1 MCRARFLGS
10 ERCFGAGSGKRAN
23 GTDLRTSFAR
33 SRPLTPFA
41 RPAEMSYALCGDNPL
56 CVNEQDKFDVLM
68 SLVNSWGAMP
78 GPSRVQFL
86 DALCTSM
93 VCLSAW
99 MDGVLSS
106 EEGSDD
112 RTLMGEYRSAYK
124 IYIFVA
130 QWIAKLS
137 SRETERGGALG
148 EKHKRGK
155 KKALSSQFDWPE
167 QAAKLLKSVGRC
179 MALDLWK
186 VFRPNR
192 PEDAVLISLIQLST
206 NILSLPSCAKDPES
220 VLHGAQVL
228 GLTALRYQ
236 KVDEV
241 AAAVVELLNQYEHTP
256 TMVAEILR
264 YSIAEW
270 DDGRL
275 AALVIQEIASTD
287 PLEYERQQNA
297 TGEKAGVRSV
307 ATFVDEVSAR
317 LPKLMATQISLLL
330 PHLGG
335 KAWTLRSGII
345 AAIGHLLAKAF
356 DGAEDSNEKED
367 TEATVARLRTKQHLL
382 DILCERTRDQSS
394 YTRKAVLQTWE
405 QLAQNRAIP
414 LGHWQVVTS
423 IATGRLEDKSSLVR
437 KEAMRLMS
445 CLMLHN
451 PFGPSLPL
459 DKFRASLE
467 LHTGMLEQVMAVD
480 CNEVEVPSVAAADVG
495 DAGDAMLGEVKVEDD
510 EGGRPE
516 PHGADEAPETHGT
529 DGEEDEA
536 SGSPRFHVTA
546 KTCAQVGWDGTVEE
560 LQALVA
566 SLELAV
572 DFSKSLTASMPSLVN
587 LLASSTVSD
596 VQDSIALLLTCKQ
609 FEIVGAPEAI
619 RKMLTLI
626 FSREQNVKDKVIEA
640 LDQLYLSGWAGN
652 SFTSQ
657 QAAQNLVDL
666 ACGAT
671 LGELGSLEEVVKCF
685 HAKGLIT
692 VVTAHELW
700 EIAEKNSREIH
711 MPDADVLSALTQLR
725 GAMAML
731 SMTVGVIPSHDSLP
745 VARVRLLLH
754 IVFNM
759 ARGDALI
766 ARHACL
772 ALGRIGMDGFANT
785 SYDEVRNDVYAALAR
800 AVVSSEVPDS
810 VWYTVAEAALGA
822 LYALHPKPEDV
833 SCAIVRTMADQA
845 FAGRDQE
852 DNPPPSRLASKV
864 FFVIGEIA
872 LRHLVL
878 VEKAAKHVRR
888 ARLDAE
894 RAIAEAS
901 GRTKEASGVDAGAGE
916 SLHDHNSDV
925 EKDAGGAEV
934 EDGRNHGDAAQGEQ
948 SDEDI
953 NAELGTGSVAAD
965 AELDNMKD
973 AAEKQIV
980 QLSNGIIKPFAKMVI
995 GACHHPSFNT
1005 ADPILKSSALL
1016 ALTKLMVVD
1025 VKICEANL
1033 QLIFTLLHNR
1043 VVEASIRSNLVI
1055 ALGDLALRF
1064 PNSLEP
1070 WTEHVYRPLGDP
1082 DVSVRKTAMM
1092 VLTHLILNDMM
1103 KVKGH
1108 IAKMAARLEDE
1119 DDRVSALASLFFHE
1133 LAKKEYKGTSP
1144 IYNLLPDILSMLSQD
1159 TSLSNAQFQSVMQQL
1174 LVHIKKDKH
1183 GDALVEKL
1191 CQRFS
1196 ATEDV
1201 AQWRNIAFCIS
1212 QLPMSDKG
1220 VKKLTDG
1227 HPAYK
1232 NALEDEETSQ
1242 TMLSIVA
1249 RVKKSAT
1256 KQESKELAED
1266 LENKMLTIIAE
1277 WKQINGQAEEANEE
1291 AADANADADA
1301 DAEAAG
1307 EEALDAESD
1316 GEDVDIDVE
1325 NNDENVNGGKALA
1338 VPSLKSPTELPSE
1351 IEEEED
1357 LIAAVKQLE
1366 VQNSS
1371 LA

>member
-1 MCRARFLGS
+1 MV
-10 ERCFGAGSGKRAN
+10 GKEEN
-23 GTDLRTSFAR
+23 GRVAHCPVR
-33 SRPLTPFA
+33 RLTCA
-41 RPAEMSYALCGDNPL
+41 LAEMSYALCGENPL
-56 CVNEQDKFDVLM
+56 FVVEQGKFDILM
-68 SLVNSWGAMP
+68 NVVRSWGGLP

-86 DALCTSM
+86 DALYSSM
-93 VCLSAW
+93 VCLSSW
-99 MDGVLSS
+99 MDSVLKSD
-106 EEGSDD
+106 EESDD

-124 IYIFVA
+124 IYIFVV
-130 QWIAKLS
+130 QWISKLS
-137 SRETERGGALG
+137 SRERGGGNGLG
-148 EKHKRGK
+148 EKPKRGK
-155 KKALSSQFDWPE
+155 KKATSSQFDWPE
-167 QAAKLLKSVGRC
+167 QAAKLLKAVGRC

-192 PEDAVLISLIQLST
+192 PDDAVLVSLIQFSVNCLS
-206 NILSLPSCAKDPES
+206 IPSCAKDPDS

-241 AAAVVELLNQYEHTP
+241 AGALVELLNQYEHTP

-264 YSIAEW
+264 YSVAEW

-275 AALVIQEIASTD
+275 AAMVIQEIASTD
-287 PLEYERQQNA
+287 PMEYERQQNA

-307 ATFVDEVSAR
+307 AAFVDECSAR

-345 AAIGHLLAKAF
+345 SAIGHLLAKAF
-356 DGAEDSNEKED
+356 DGAEDPSDKED
-367 TEATVARLRTKQHLL
+367 PAATVARLRTKQHLL

-405 QLAQNRAIP
+405 QLAQDRAIP

-459 DKFRASLE
+459 DKFVASLE
-467 LHTGMLEQVMAVD
+467 LHSGMLEQVMTVE
-480 CNEVEVPSVAAADVG
+480 CNEMEAQDAPGGAAGGAAGGAETGEATEGQEADV
-495 DAGDAMLGEVKVEDD
+495 VKQED
-510 EGGRPE
+510 P
-516 PHGADEAPETHGT
+516 
-529 DGEEDEA
+529 EDEMDGQQMA
-536 SGSPRFHVTA
+536 RNEDGQHDGSHEQEHDMDSIPLRVAT
-546 KTCAQVGWDGTVEE
+546 KTCAEVGWDGTVEE

-609 FEIVGAPEAI
+609 FEIAGAPEAI

-652 SFTSQ
+652 NFTSE

-692 VVTAHELW
+692 GVTVHELW
-700 EIAEKNSREIH
+700 SIAEKNSREIH
-711 MPDADVLSALTQLR
+711 MPDADVLTALTQLR
-725 GAMAML
+725 GAMAIM
-731 SMTVGVIPSHDSLP
+731 SMAVGVVPSHDSLP
-745 VARVRLLLH
+745 ASRVQIMLR
-754 IVFNM
+754 IVFDM

-766 ARHACL
+766 ARHACV
-772 ALGRIGMDGFANT
+772 ALSRIGMQAFADT
-785 SYDEVRNDVYAALAR
+785 SYDDVRNDVYAAFAR
-800 AVVSSEVPDS
+800 AIVSSEVPDA
-810 VWYTVAEAALGA
+810 VWYTVAEASLAG

-833 SCAIVRTMADQA
+833 SCAIIRTMADQA

-852 DNPPPSRLASKV
+852 YNPPPSRLASKV
-864 FFVIGEIA
+864 FFVIGEVA

-894 RAIAEAS
+894 RAAAEAS
-901 GRTKEASGVDAGAGE
+901 GRPREDPSSRPGDAEGCEGCENEENDSDDERGGEDGDDHGRGDAGNDE
-916 SLHDHNSDV
+916 
-925 EKDAGGAEV
+925 E
-934 EDGRNHGDAAQGEQ
+934 

-953 NAELGTGSVAAD
+953 NAELGTGGVAAD
-965 AELDNMKD
+965 AELDNMKE

-980 QLSNGIIKPFAKMVI
+980 QLNNGIIKPFAKMVI
-995 GACHHPSFNT
+995 AACHHPSFNT

-1025 VKICEANL
+1025 VKICESNL
-1033 QLIFTLLHNR
+1033 QLIFTLLQNR

-1159 TSLSNAQFQSVMQQL
+1159 GSLSNAQFQSVMQQL

-1191 CQRFS
+1191 CQRFL

-1227 HPAYK
+1227 HPSYK
-1232 NALEDEETSQ
+1232 NALEDEETAQ
-1242 TMLSIVA
+1242 TMLGIVA
-1249 RVKKSAT
+1249 KIKKSAS
-1256 KQESKELAED
+1256 KQESKELADD
-1266 LENKMLTIIAE
+1266 LENKVLTIIAE
-1277 WKQINGQAEEANEE
+1277 WKEINGGAPEEDGEAEGEMDGENENENINNNEE
-1291 AADANADADA
+1291 HTDA
-1301 DAEAAG
+1301 
-1307 EEALDAESD
+1307 SS
-1316 GEDVDIDVE
+1316 
-1325 NNDENVNGGKALA
+1325 GKKSAM
-1338 VPSLKSPTELPSE
+1338 VSPLKSPRESSD
-1351 IEEEED
+1351 IVDGQEE
-1357 LIAAVKQLE
+1357 LIAAVKQLDVE
-1366 VQNSS
+1366 D
-1371 LA
+1371 

>member
-1 MCRARFLGS
+1 
-10 ERCFGAGSGKRAN
+10 
-23 GTDLRTSFAR
+23 
-33 SRPLTPFA
+33 
-41 RPAEMSYALCGDNPL
+41 MSYALCGDNPL

-99 MDGVLSS
+99 MDGVLGS
-106 EEGSDD
+106 EEGSDG

-137 SRETERGGALG
+137 SREAESGSGGVLG
-148 EKHKRGK
+148 EKPKRGK
-155 KKALSSQFDWPE
+155 KKASSSSQFDWPE

-192 PEDAVLISLIQLST
+192 PEDAVLVSLIHMST
-206 NILSLPSCAKDPES
+206 NCLSIPSCTKDPES

-236 KVDEV
+236 KLDEV
-241 AAAVVELLNQYEHTP
+241 AAALVELLNQFEHTP

-264 YSIAEW
+264 YSVAEW

-275 AALVIQEIASTD
+275 AAMVIQEIASTD

-307 ATFVDEVSAR
+307 ATFIDEVSAR

-356 DGAEDSNEKED
+356 DGAEDSGEKED
-367 TEATVARLRTKQHLL
+367 TEATIARLRTKQHLL

-467 LHTGMLEQVMAVD
+467 LHSVMLDQLMTAD
-480 CNEVEVPSVAAADVG
+480 CNEMEVQNVA
-495 DAGDAMLGEVKVEDD
+495 AGDADVVVQGVAKLEDPEVGRSEPDD
-510 EGGRPE
+510 AE
-516 PHGADEAPETHGT
+516 EAPETHG
-529 DGEEDEA
+529 DGEETVRT
-536 SGSPRFHVTA
+536 PHIQVTA
-546 KTCAQVGWDGTVEE
+546 KTCAEVGWDGTMEE

-671 LGELGSLEEVVKCF
+671 LGELGSLEELVKCF

-692 VVTAHELW
+692 VVTVHELW
-700 EIAEKNSREIH
+700 EIAEKNSRNIH
-711 MPDADVLSALTQLR
+711 LPDADVLSALTQLR
-725 GAMAML
+725 GAMAIL
-731 SMTVGVIPSHDSLP
+731 SMAVGVIPSQDALP

-772 ALGRIGMDGFANT
+772 ALGRIGMEGFADM
-785 SYDEVRNDVYAALAR
+785 SYDEVRNDVYAALVR
-800 AVVSSEVPDS
+800 AVVSSEVPDT
-810 VWYTVAEAALGA
+810 VWYTVAESALGA

-878 VEKAAKHVRR
+878 VEKAAKYVRR

-894 RAIAEAS
+894 RAVAEAS
-901 GRTKEASGVDAGAGE
+901 GRPKEGLGGQAIDGE
-916 SLHDHNSDV
+916 SHQDHSDSD
-925 EKDAGGAEV
+925 EDASEADNDV
-934 EDGRNHGDAAQGEQ
+934 DRNHVDGAQDEQ
-948 SDEDI
+948 SDDDI

-1232 NALEDEETSQ
+1232 NALEDDETSQ

-1249 RVKKSAT
+1249 RVKKSAS
-1256 KQESKELAED
+1256 KPESKELAED

-1277 WKQINGQAEEANEE
+1277 WKEINGQAED
-1291 AADANADADA
+1291 AAEDAVD
-1301 DAEAAG
+1301 G
-1307 EEALDAESD
+1307 ETDAESD
-1316 GEDVDIDVE
+1316 REDADVDVE
-1325 NNDENVNGGKALA
+1325 NSHENVPDALNDGKNLA
-1338 VPSLKSPTELPSE
+1338 APALKSPRELPSE
-1351 IEEEED
+1351 TEEED

-1366 VQNSS
+1366 VQGNPDDI
-1371 LA
+1371 

>member
-1 MCRARFLGS
+1 
-10 ERCFGAGSGKRAN
+10 
-23 GTDLRTSFAR
+23 
-33 SRPLTPFA
+33 
-41 RPAEMSYALCGDNPL
+41 MSYALCGDNPL
-56 CVNEQDKFDVLM
+56 CVNEQSKFDVLM
-68 SLVNSWGAMP
+68 NLVNSWARLP

-86 DALCTSM
+86 DALSTSM
-93 VCLSAW
+93 ICLSAW
-99 MDGVLSS
+99 MDGVLNSSS
-106 EEGSDD
+106 ESDD
-112 RTLMGEYRSAYK
+112 RLLMPAYRSAYK

-137 SRETERGGALG
+137 SREAGAGGALA
-148 EKHKRGK
+148 EKPKRGK
-155 KKALSSQFDWPE
+155 KKGSNGAAQFDWPE
-167 QAAKLLKSVGRC
+167 QASKLLKSVGRC
-179 MALDLWK
+179 VMHVDLWA

-192 PEDAVLISLIQLST
+192 PDDAVLVSLIQLAT
-206 NILSLPSCAKDPES
+206 DCLSLPSCAKDPES
-220 VLHGAQVL
+220 VLHGAQIL

-241 AAAVVELLNQYEHTP
+241 AAAMVDLLNQYDHTP
-256 TMVAEILR
+256 VMVAEMLR
-264 YSIAEW
+264 YSVAEW

-275 AALVIQEIASTD
+275 AAMVIQELAAID
-287 PLEYERQQNA
+287 PIEYERQQNA

-307 ATFVDEVSAR
+307 ATFVDELANR
-317 LPKLMATQISLLL
+317 LPKLMASQIALLL

-345 AAIGHLLAKAF
+345 AAIGHLLVKAF
-356 DGAEDSNEKED
+356 DGAEDGSDAED
-367 TEATVARLRTKQHLL
+367 QEATIARLRTKQHLL

-405 QLAQNRAIP
+405 NLAQNRAIP

-437 KEAMRLMS
+437 KQAMRLMS

-459 DKFRASLE
+459 DKFVASLE
-467 LHTGMLEQVMAVD
+467 LHSDMLEQVMSTDDCEDMEVLEAADGNGEREHPVAVKQ
-480 CNEVEVPSVAAADVG
+480 EEVPVGDDDEIGDDETRAAAAAVVHVKQEEAEGPVDGQADVEG
-495 DAGDAMLGEVKVEDD
+495 QQRKEDQRQRQQH
-510 EGGRPE
+510 ERRP
-516 PHGADEAPETHGT
+516 
-529 DGEEDEA
+529 
-536 SGSPRFHVTA
+536 
-546 KTCAQVGWDGTVEE
+546 KTCAEVGWDGTVEE

-572 DFSKSLTASMPSLVN
+572 DFSKSLTSSMPSLVN

-609 FEIVGAPEAI
+609 FEIAGAPEAI

-652 SFTSQ
+652 SFTSE

-692 VVTAHELW
+692 VVTVHELW
-700 EIAEKNSREIH
+700 EIAEKNSRDIH
-711 MPDADVLSALTQLR
+711 LSDADVLLALTQLR
-725 GAMAML
+725 GAMAIL
-731 SMTVGVIPSHDSLP
+731 SMAVGVVPSQDSLP
-745 VARVRLLLH
+745 AERVRGLLH
-754 IVFNM
+754 IVFDM

-766 ARHACL
+766 ARHACVAL
-772 ALGRIGMDGFANT
+772 ARIGMEDFADQ
-785 SYDEVRNDVYAALAR
+785 SYDEVRNDVYAAFVR
-800 AVVSSEVPDS
+800 VVVSSEIPDI

-833 SCAIVRTMADQA
+833 SCAIVRTMAGQT

-894 RAIAEAS
+894 RKAAETASGEGGGEEEEEEAEDSGKDAEEGAEMDASDARRATTTAKTTAEAS
-901 GRTKEASGVDAGAGE
+901 TDEE
-916 SLHDHNSDV
+916 
-925 EKDAGGAEV
+925 
-934 EDGRNHGDAAQGEQ
+934 
-948 SDEDI
+948 EDI
-953 NAELGTGSVAAD
+953 NAELGTGGVAAD

-973 AAEKQIV
+973 AAEKQITT
-980 QLSNGIIKPFAKMVI
+980 GILKPFAKLVI
-995 GACHHPSFNT
+995 SACHHPSFNA
-1005 ADPILKSSALL
+1005 ADPTLKSSALL

-1025 VKICEANL
+1025 VNICEANL
-1033 QLIFTLLHNR
+1033 QLVFTLLQKR

-1119 DDRVSALASLFFHE
+1119 DERVSALASLFFHE

-1144 IYNLLPDILSMLSQD
+1144 IYNLLPDMLSMLSQD

-1174 LVHIKKDKH
+1174 LQHIKKDKH

-1191 CQRFS
+1191 AQRFS
-1196 ATEDV
+1196 TTEDV
-1201 AQWRNIAFCIS
+1201 SHWRNIAFCIG
-1212 QLPMSDKG
+1212 QLPFSDKG
-1220 VKKLTDG
+1220 VKKLIDA

-1232 NALEDEETSQ
+1232 NALEDDETAGII
-1242 TMLSIVA
+1242 LSIVA
-1249 RVKKSAT
+1249 KVKKAAT
-1256 KQESKELAED
+1256 KPDSKELAED
-1266 LENKMLTIIAE
+1266 LENKVLTIIAE
-1277 WKQINGQAEEANEE
+1277 WAEINGKAGPEEEE
-1291 AADANADADA
+1291 EEEGADAGDDGQTDGNGNA
-1301 DAEAAG
+1301 
-1307 EEALDAESD
+1307 
-1316 GEDVDIDVE
+1316 
-1325 NNDENVNGGKALA
+1325 NDENVDISNANANA
-1338 VPSLKSPTELPSE
+1338 VAKSPNTSSPLKSPRRERPDQ
-1351 IEEEED
+1351 EE

-1366 VQNSS
+1366 VDSEPDATTQ
-1371 LA
+1371 

>member
-1 MCRARFLGS
+1 MRL
-10 ERCFGAGSGKRAN
+10 
-23 GTDLRTSFAR
+23 
-33 SRPLTPFA
+33 
-41 RPAEMSYALCGDNPL
+41 AL
-56 CVNEQDKFDVLM
+56 
-68 SLVNSWGAMP
+68 
-78 GPSRVQFL
+78 
-86 DALCTSM
+86 
-93 VCLSAW
+93 
-99 MDGVLSS
+99 VLSIS
-106 EEGSDD
+106 
-112 RTLMGEYRSAYK
+112 RYK

-137 SRETERGGALG
+137 SREAAMGGTLTG
-148 EKHKRGK
+148 GLSSEKPKRGK
-155 KKALSSQFDWPE
+155 KKSGNSAHFDWPE
-167 QAAKLLKSVGRC
+167 QATKLLKSVGRC

-192 PEDAVLISLIQLST
+192 PDDAVLVSLIQLAT
-206 NILSLPSCAKDPES
+206 NCLSLPSCARDADS
-220 VLHGAQVL
+220 VLHGAQIL

-241 AAAVVELLNQYEHTP
+241 AAAMVDLLNQYEHTP
-256 TMVAEILR
+256 VMVAEMLR
-264 YSIAEW
+264 YSVAEW

-275 AALVIQEIASTD
+275 AAMVIQELALVD
-287 PLEYERQQNA
+287 PAEYERQQNA

-307 ATFVDEVSAR
+307 AAFVDELASR
-317 LPKLMATQISLLL
+317 LPKLMASQIALLL

-345 AAIGHLLAKAF
+345 TAIGHLLAKAF
-356 DGAEDSNEKED
+356 DGSEIEDGSENED
-367 TEATVARLRTKQHLL
+367 QEATIARLRTKQHLL

-405 QLAQNRAIP
+405 HLAQNRAIP

-451 PFGPSLPL
+451 PFGPALPL
-459 DKFRASLE
+459 DKFVASLE
-467 LHTGMLEQVMAVD
+467 LHSNMLEQVMTVDDCEDMTILEDPVEKVVVKQEETEGAGEGGEAPAAVD
-480 CNEVEVPSVAAADVG
+480 IQ
-495 DAGDAMLGEVKVEDD
+495 VKQEEPLDD
-510 EGGRPE
+510 ERRENGCE
-516 PHGADEAPETHGT
+516 PASTTH
-529 DGEEDEA
+529 
-536 SGSPRFHVTA
+536 TA
-546 KTCAQVGWDGTVEE
+546 RLPKTCAEVGWDGTVEE

-572 DFSKSLTASMPSLVN
+572 DFSKSLTSSMPSLTN

-609 FEIVGAPEAI
+609 FEIAGAPEAI

-626 FSREQNVKDKVIEA
+626 FSREQNIKDKVIEA

-652 SFTSQ
+652 SFTSE

-685 HAKGLIT
+685 HGKGLIT
-692 VVTAHELW
+692 VVTIHELW
-700 EIAEKNSREIH
+700 EIAEKNSRELH
-711 MPDADVLSALTQLR
+711 LPGADVLLALTQLR
-725 GAMAML
+725 GAMAIL
-731 SMTVGVIPSHDSLP
+731 SMAVGVVPSHESLP
-745 VARVRLLLH
+745 AARVRGMLQ

-766 ARHACL
+766 ARHACV
-772 ALGRIGMDGFANT
+772 ALGRIGMEDFADPF
-785 SYDEVRNDVYAALAR
+785 YDEVRNDVYAAFVR
-800 AVVSSEVPDS
+800 TIVSSEVPDA

-822 LYALHPKPEDV
+822 LYLLHPKPEDV
-833 SCAIVRTMADQA
+833 SCAIVRTIADQA
-845 FAGRDQE
+845 YAGRDQH
-852 DNPPPSRLASKV
+852 DNPPPSSLASKV
-864 FFVIGEIA
+864 FFVIGEVA

-878 VEKAAKHVRR
+878 IEKSAKHVRR
-888 ARLDAE
+888 VRLEAE
-894 RAIAEAS
+894 RKAAEGSNAKLAKPEIDKSAAGHDS
-901 GRTKEASGVDAGAGE
+901 GDE
-916 SLHDHNSDV
+916 
-925 EKDAGGAEV
+925 
-934 EDGRNHGDAAQGEQ
+934 HGDESASEESNASEDD
-948 SDEDI
+948 DEDI
-953 NAELGTGSVAAD
+953 NAELGTGGVAAD

-973 AAEKQIV
+973 AAERQIV
-980 QLSNGIIKPFAKMVI
+980 QLNNGIIKPFAKLI
-995 GACHHPSFNT
+995 INACHHPSFHT
-1005 ADPILKSSALL
+1005 AEPLLKSSALL

-1033 QLIFTLLHNR
+1033 QLVFTMLQNR
-1043 VVEASIRSNLVI
+1043 VVEAPLRSNLVI

-1119 DDRVSALASLFFHE
+1119 DERVAALASLFFHE

-1144 IYNLLPDILSMLSQD
+1144 IYNLLPDMLSMLSQD
-1159 TSLSNAQFQSVMQQL
+1159 TSLSNAQFQSVMAQL

-1191 CQRFS
+1191 CQRFA

-1201 AQWRNIAFCIS
+1201 SQWRNIAFCIS
-1212 QLPMSDKG
+1212 QLPFSDKG
-1220 VKKLTDG
+1220 VKKLIEG
-1227 HPAYK
+1227 HAVYK
-1232 NALEDEETSQ
+1232 NALEDDETAGVI
-1242 TMLSIVA
+1242 LSIVA
-1249 RVKKSAT
+1249 KVKKSAT
-1256 KQESKELAED
+1256 KPESKELADD
-1266 LENKMLTIIAE
+1266 LENKVVTIIAE
-1277 WKQINGQAEEANEE
+1277 WKEING
-1291 AADANADADA
+1291 
-1301 DAEAAG
+1301 G
-1307 EEALDAESD
+1307 
-1316 GEDVDIDVE
+1316 GEDGKVEDGMEEDGDIDDDKSDH
-1325 NNDENVNGGKALA
+1325 NDENTDKTNLA
-1338 VPSLKSPTELPSE
+1338 PQPTLMKSPRERPSDV
-1351 IEEEED
+1351 EEQEE
-1357 LIAAVKQLE
+1357 LIAAVKHLE
-1366 VQNSS
+1366 VGGEANE
-1371 LA
+1371 

>member
-1 MCRARFLGS
+1 
-10 ERCFGAGSGKRAN
+10 
-23 GTDLRTSFAR
+23 
-33 SRPLTPFA
+33 
-41 RPAEMSYALCGDNPL
+41 MSYALCGDNPL

-99 MDGVLSS
+99 MDGVLGS

-137 SRETERGGALG
+137 SREMGSGSGGTLG
-148 EKHKRGK
+148 EKPKRGK
-155 KKALSSQFDWPE
+155 KKSANGFQFDWPD

-192 PEDAVLISLIQLST
+192 PEDAVLVSLIQLST
-206 NILSLPSCAKDPES
+206 NCLSIPSCAKDPES

-241 AAAVVELLNQYEHTP
+241 AAAVVELLNQFEHTP

-264 YSIAEW
+264 YSVAEW

-275 AALVIQEIASTD
+275 AAMVIQEIASTD

-356 DGAEDSNEKED
+356 DGAEDSSEKED
-367 TEATVARLRTKQHLL
+367 TEATIARLRTKQHLL

-405 QLAQNRAIP
+405 QLAQNRSIP

-467 LHTGMLEQVMAVD
+467 LHSGMLEQLMT
-480 CNEVEVPSVAAADVG
+480 VECDEMEAQDP
-495 DAGDAMLGEVKVEDD
+495 DAGAAGTAAGQGVVKLEDPEDGEPGPQEAEEAPGTPGDDD
-510 EGGRPE
+510 EEVR
-516 PHGADEAPETHGT
+516 
-529 DGEEDEA
+529 
-536 SGSPRFHVTA
+536 GSTLVRVSA
-546 KTCAQVGWDGTVEE
+546 KTCAEVGWDGTVEE

-626 FSREQNVKDKVIEA
+626 FSREQNIKDKVIEA

-692 VVTAHELW
+692 VVTVHELW

-725 GAMAML
+725 GAMAIL
-731 SMTVGVIPSHDSLP
+731 SMAVGVIPSQDSLP
-745 VARVRLLLH
+745 VARVRMMLH

-772 ALGRIGMDGFANT
+772 ALGRIGMEGFADT
-785 SYDEVRNDVYAALAR
+785 SYNEVRNDVYAALAR
-800 AVVSSEVPDS
+800 AIVSSEVPDT

-822 LYALHPKPEDV
+822 LYVLHPKPEDV
-833 SCAIVRTMADQA
+833 SCAVVRTMANQA
-845 FAGRDQE
+845 FAGRNQE

-888 ARLDAE
+888 ARLEAE
-894 RAIAEAS
+894 RAAAEGS
-901 GRTKEASGVDAGAGE
+901 GRPKEDPDAQDADGDRLDDHSDGDEDAGVDE
-916 SLHDHNSDV
+916 D
-925 EKDAGGAEV
+925 DA
-934 EDGRNHGDAAQGEQ
+934 DRNHGGAAEDDQ

-980 QLSNGIIKPFAKMVI
+980 QLNNGIIKPFAKMVI
-995 GACHHPSFNT
+995 GTCHHPSFNT
-1005 ADPILKSSALL
+1005 ADPVLKSSALL
-1016 ALTKLMVVD
+1016 ALTKLMIVD

-1119 DDRVSALASLFFHE
+1119 DERVSALASLFFHE

-1232 NALEDEETSQ
+1232 NALEDDETSA

-1249 RVKKSAT
+1249 RVKKSSS

-1277 WKQINGQAEEANEE
+1277 WKEINGHGGAEEAEH
-1291 AADANADADA
+1291 AAEGDEN
-1301 DAEAAG
+1301 
-1307 EEALDAESD
+1307 AESEA
-1316 GEDVDIDVE
+1316 EDVGHDTE
-1325 NNDENVNGGKALA
+1325 NTGENAGDSLNDGKNLA
-1338 VPSLKSPTELPSE
+1338 APGMKSPRELPGE
-1351 IEEEED
+1351 TDEERD

-1366 VQNSS
+1366 VQVNHGNV
-1371 LA
+1371 